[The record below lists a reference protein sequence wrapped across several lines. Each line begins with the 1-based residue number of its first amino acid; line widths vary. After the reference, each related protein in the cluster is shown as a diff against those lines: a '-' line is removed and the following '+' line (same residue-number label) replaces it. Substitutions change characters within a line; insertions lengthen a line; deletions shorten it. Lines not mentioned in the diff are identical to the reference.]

1 MEKAAIH
8 YLALG
13 TTLISAVFAWVILH
27 RYRIRHSGIH
37 LLWWGIG
44 VIIYGAG
51 TALEGSITLFGN
63 SVAATKAWYIVG
75 ALLGGYPLATGSLY
89 LLTPRRYAN
98 RLTWLSLPLVLVLSL
113 LVIISPA
120 NLEALQAHKPGGAV
134 LGWQWIRWF
143 SPLINTYAAIF
154 LIGFALRSAFQ
165 FARRRRNFNR
175 MLGNTLIA
183 IGAILPGIG
192 GGMAKGGIVEALYVG
207 EFVGIILIWLGFR
220 WCQKP
225 VVLEVQES
233 SELAS
238 MENSLLI

>member
-1 MEKAAIH
+1 MEKSAIH
-8 YLALG
+8 YLPLA
-13 TTLISAVFAWVILH
+13 TTVISAVFAWVILH
-27 RYRIRHSGIH
+27 RYKIKHSGPH
-37 LLWWGIG
+37 LLWWGFG
-44 VIIYGAG
+44 VLIYGAG
-51 TALEGSITLFGN
+51 TAFEGGITLFGN
-63 SVAATKAWYIVG
+63 SVWATKGWYIVG

-89 LLTPRRYAN
+89 MLTPRRYAN
-98 RLTWLSLPLVLVLSL
+98 LLTWISLPFIFILSV

-120 NLEALQAHKPGGAV
+120 NLAALEPHKPGGDV

-143 SPLINTYAAIF
+143 SPVVNTYAAIF
-154 LIGFALRSAFQ
+154 LIGFAIRSAIQ

-175 MLGNTLIA
+175 MVGNTLIA

-207 EFVGIILIWLGFR
+207 EFIGIILIWLGFR

>member
-1 MEKAAIH
+1 MDKAAIH
-8 YLALG
+8 YLPLA
-13 TTLISAVFAWVILH
+13 TTIISAIFAAVILM
-27 RYRIRHSGIH
+27 RYKDRHSGVH
-37 LLWWGIG
+37 LLWWGFG

-51 TALEGSITLFGN
+51 TALEGGITLFGN

-89 LLTPRRYAN
+89 MLTPRRYAN
-98 RLTWLSLPLVLVLSL
+98 RLTWISLPLVAILSL
-113 LVIISPA
+113 AVVLSPA
-120 NLEALQAHKPGGAV
+120 NLEALQPHKPGGAV

-154 LIGFALRSAFQ
+154 LIGFAVRSATL

-175 MLGNTLIA
+175 MVGNTLIA

-207 EFVGIILIWLGFR
+207 EFIGIILIWMGFR
-220 WCQKP
+220 WCQKR
-225 VVLEVQES
+225 VVREEQVEIPAEALT
-233 SELAS
+233 A
-238 MENSLLI
+238 